1 MGNLIL
7 NSLEIRNFRG
17 FQDLKI
23 ERLGRVNLIVGKN
36 NIGKSSL
43 LEALQLYARRGSPEI
58 IWEILKTRD
67 ENRQPVS
74 RITRRIVKIEDLLA
88 SLRYLF
94 YGRKEI
100 KGFLDPI
107 TIGPINSPEEE
118 LSITVGWYPSRSD
131 DAGNRTAMQ
140 LQLLQPEEY
149 SVIENP
155 TPRFVIQID
164 NQPKINYPLRV
175 DPSNLLSSELEEI
188 GCVFVSADGLNRDGE
203 RGIDLVDLWDGVA
216 LTPLENEVLNSLR
229 IIAPGVEGLNFLG
242 DTQSVRLETRRDV
255 VSYLRRIPTVRVVGI
270 DEPIPLRSLGDGMQ
284 RMLGIILALVNAK
297 DGMLLIDE
305 IENGIHYSVQPDLW
319 RLIFQ
324 LAHRLNVQV
333 FATTHSRDCIEGFQE
348 AAQENTQEEGML
360 IRLSVKGDEVIATL
374 FDERKLGIANR
385 EQIEVR

>member
-1 MGNLIL
+1 
-7 NSLEIRNFRG
+7 
-17 FQDLKI
+17 
-23 ERLGRVNLIVGKN
+23 
-36 NIGKSSL
+36 
-43 LEALQLYARRGSPEI
+43 
-58 IWEILKTRD
+58 
-67 ENRQPVS
+67 
-74 RITRRIVKIEDLLA
+74 
-88 SLRYLF
+88 
-94 YGRKEI
+94 
-100 KGFLDPI
+100 
-107 TIGPINSPEEE
+107 
-118 LSITVGWYPSRSD
+118 
-131 DAGNRTAMQ
+131 MQ

-149 SVIENP
+149 TVIDNP

-175 DPSNLLSSELEEI
+175 DPSSLLSSEFEEI

-242 DTQSVRLETRRDV
+242 DTQSVRLETRKDV

-305 IENGIHYSVQPDLW
+305 IENGIHYSIQQELW
-319 RLIFQ
+319 QLIFQ

-333 FATTHSRDCIEGFQE
+333 FATTHSWDCIEGFQK
-348 AAQENTQEEGML
+348 AAQEDVQEEGMV
-360 IRLSVKGDEVIATL
+360 IRLSLKGDEVIATL
-374 FDERKLGIANR
+374 FDERKLAIATR